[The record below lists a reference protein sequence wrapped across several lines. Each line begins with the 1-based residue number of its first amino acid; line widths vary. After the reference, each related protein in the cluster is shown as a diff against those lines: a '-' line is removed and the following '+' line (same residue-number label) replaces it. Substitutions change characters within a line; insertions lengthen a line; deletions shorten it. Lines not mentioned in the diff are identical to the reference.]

1 MKKLTY
7 SIAVITAATIFF
19 LRANDQREERLSDLV
34 LANVEAL
41 AQNEEGGAVITC
53 SQYCNDGIG
62 KCWLKSVDD
71 FCIFSGSQLDY
82 CTGYGC
88 KKYDGTIYY

>member
-7 SIAVITAATIFF
+7 SIAVINAATIFF

-41 AQNEEGGAVITC
+41 AQSEIGSNEYIC
-53 SQYCNDGIG
+53 IG
-62 KCWLKSVDD
+62 TGNVVCPG
-71 FCIFSGSQLDY
+71 SGKLVAA
-82 CTGYGC
+82 
-88 KKYDGTIYY
+88 YYKRRNLE